1 MLNIKEAINRL
12 TEERQKL
19 NLGLLKEGEE
29 DYIVCHD
36 GIVILQVENGKLKVN
51 VLVGKPLIAD
61 DIVLGLLEEGDG

>member
-29 DYIVCHD
+29 
-36 GIVILQVENGKLKVN
+36 
-51 VLVGKPLIAD
+51 
-61 DIVLGLLEEGDG
+61 GDG